1 MSAGSKILGF
11 IGVLGV
17 MASSLAFVLLSGKE
31 VPTVGLVAPVFA
43 AAPERVELRALKQ
56 DETLGE
62 LLEGVLDANAQ
73 YGLILALRERANPR
87 RLHPGTEVAF
97 RWLTAA
103 PSELRAV
110 DITIDADLT
119 VRMTPS
125 PAGWTSSVMTTPVVM
140 DTVWNE
146 EGAEREPTVIINP
159 QILTREGQIEWEEG
173 CLSVPDFTADVERS
187 EHVVVRY
194 TNLEGEQVTEDV
206 TGLRAVCFQH
216 EIDHL
221 DGILFIDRIS
231 RLKRS
236 LYVKRRKKQLREEEE
251 PARLGT

>member
-1 MSAGSKILGF
+1 MPLEVLQFPDPRLKLKSTAVTVVDDALRPLAAEMIQVMYDEPG
-11 IGVLGV
+11 IGL
-17 MASSLAFVLLSGKE
+17 
-31 VPTVGLVAPVFA
+31 
-43 AAPERVELRALKQ
+43 AAPQVGHA
-56 DETLGE
+56 
-62 LLEGVLDANAQ
+62 
-73 YGLILALRERANPR
+73 I
-87 RLHPGTEVAF
+87 RL
-97 RWLTAA
+97 
-103 PSELRAV
+103 
-110 DITIDADLT
+110 
-119 VRMTPS
+119 
-125 PAGWTSSVMTTPVVM
+125 VVM

-173 CLSVPDFTADVERS
+173 CLSVPDFTAEVERS

-194 TNLEGEQVTEDV
+194 TNLEGEEVTEDV

-251 PARLGT
+251 PASLGT